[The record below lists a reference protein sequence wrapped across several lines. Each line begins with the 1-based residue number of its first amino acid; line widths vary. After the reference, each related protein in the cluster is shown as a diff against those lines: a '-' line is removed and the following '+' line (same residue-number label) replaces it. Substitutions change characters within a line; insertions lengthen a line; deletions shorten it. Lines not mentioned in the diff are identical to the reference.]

1 MFGPDI
7 KNLFYWLYFYR
18 IEDVFFSML
27 FIIWTEKFT
36 ILRSSLKLFN
46 SFFEFVRKENKN
58 VESNKIVK
66 WGIVKENH
74 FFHITYFW
82 NGRLYKFD
90 IETFKIKMDVGL
102 ILKTEQF
109 TLLNFY
115 NFRTKKTSDKSP
127 SCTA

>member
-1 MFGPDI
+1 MFGADI
-7 KNLFYWLYFYR
+7 KNVFYWLYFYR

-74 FFHITYFW
+74 FVHIT
-82 NGRLYKFD
+82 
-90 IETFKIKMDVGL
+90 
-102 ILKTEQF
+102 
-109 TLLNFY
+109 
-115 NFRTKKTSDKSP
+115 
-127 SCTA
+127 

>member
-1 MFGPDI
+1 MFGADI
-7 KNLFYWLYFYR
+7 KNVFYWLYFYR

-74 FFHITYFW
+74 FDSHNVILGMRDYILV
-82 NGRLYKFD
+82 LY
-90 IETFKIKMDVGL
+90 
-102 ILKTEQF
+102 
-109 TLLNFY
+109 
-115 NFRTKKTSDKSP
+115 
-127 SCTA
+127 